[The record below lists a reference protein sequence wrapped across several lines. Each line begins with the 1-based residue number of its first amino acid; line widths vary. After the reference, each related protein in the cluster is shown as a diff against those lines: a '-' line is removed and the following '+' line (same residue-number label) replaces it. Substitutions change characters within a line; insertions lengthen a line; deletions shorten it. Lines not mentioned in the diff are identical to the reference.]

1 MIRYLE
7 QLEHDLVHAI
17 EQRAPG
23 RRRLPRPQLL
33 AVAAAVV
40 LAIVVVG
47 ALERHDRV
55 DERSVEPAPAPA
67 VPATRLPAGTPLRL
81 VADVSRSGTQ
91 EWSGMGRGP
100 GGSGM
105 LTITGIVD
113 LSRRKCCGKPQ
124 VPDSFTRHLIHF
136 RWVGPQ
142 GSVEGCI
149 VNAIYRRPRGR
160 WVWDGAGTI
169 TRATGRLRR
178 YGGYW
183 ASIAGRTPLSRP
195 DTARII
201 LDAEKSRPEPCRYP
215 RR

>member
-17 EQRAPG
+17 EQRAPA
-23 RRRLPRPQLL
+23 RRRLLRPHLL

-47 ALERHDRV
+47 ALARHDRV

-67 VPATRLPAGTPLRL
+67 VPAPRLPAGTPLHL
-81 VADVSRSGTQ
+81 VAGVSRSGTQ
-91 EWSGMGRGP
+91 EWSGPGRGP

-113 LSRRKCCGKPQ
+113 LSRRTCCGTPQ
-124 VPDSFTRHLIHF
+124 VPGSFTRHVIRL
-136 RWVGPQ
+136 RWVDPL
-142 GSVEGCI
+142 GSVEACI
-149 VNAIYRRPRGR
+149 VNAIYRRPHGR

-178 YGGYW
+178 YDGYW
-183 ASIAGRTPLSRP
+183 AGVAGRTRLSRP
-195 DTARII
+195 DTTRII
-201 LDAEKSRPEPCRYP
+201 LDAEKSRPEPCR
-215 RR
+215 